1 MVTLMNPAFN
11 NAPDHAILDDINAN
25 SRAEAETACSTSD
38 SVVSSRFTTE
48 RVASGRVISGRIESD
63 SGLAYTKEQVASL
76 TQDVISEMNC
86 ADLIDAIKSTELPL
100 LTEDK
105 IARLS
110 FQDRDTLER
119 LLYLARKCVR
129 NQGY

>member
-1 MVTLMNPAFN
+1 MNPKFDN
-11 NAPDHAILDDINAN
+11 SQDHAILDDINVN
-25 SRAEAETACSTSD
+25 TRAESETVCCTSD
-38 SVVSSRFTTE
+38 TFMTDNAMNDR
-48 RVASGRVISGRIESD
+48 
-63 SGLAYTKEQVASL
+63 GLVYTKDQIASL
-76 TQDVISEMNC
+76 TQEVISEMTC

-100 LTEDK
+100 LTDDK
-105 IARLS
+105 IARLM